1 MRRTSRNMSDACTFI
16 RIHFNILRQILQ
28 EKKKGKRNLREI
40 QNCSDSVIEIRKEKY
55 TCK

>member
-1 MRRTSRNMSDACTFI
+1 MRQTSRNMSEAFTFI

-40 QNCSDSVIEIRKEKY
+40 QNCSDSVIEISKEKY

>member
-1 MRRTSRNMSDACTFI
+1 MSDACTFI

-40 QNCSDSVIEIRKEKY
+40 QNCSDSVIAIRKEKY